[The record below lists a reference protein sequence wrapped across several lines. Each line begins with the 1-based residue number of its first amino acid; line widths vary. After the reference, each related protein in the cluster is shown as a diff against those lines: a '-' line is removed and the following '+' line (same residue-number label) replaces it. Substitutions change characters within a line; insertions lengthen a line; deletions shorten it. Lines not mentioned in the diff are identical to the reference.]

1 LKDKPKAV
9 IAVTM
14 TGSRRSPR
22 GGLARLSRD
31 IWKSRVIY
39 MLVLPG
45 LLWYALFVYAP
56 MGGLTL
62 AFKAYRANKGIMG
75 SPWVGLANFQNVFR
89 DPTFPKVIA
98 RTLWINLG
106 RLCFEFPMPV
116 LLALMLNEI
125 RMPRCKKVMQ
135 TVMTFPNFLSWVVV
149 SSVLTALLSMQGPL
163 NSVIERLGGKAVPFL
178 GNAKIFLPMLYVSS
192 NWKSMGWSS
201 IIYLAAIAGV
211 DQEQYEAAE
220 IDGASRM
227 QRITRITLPNI
238 LPTVSVMLILAMGGI
253 MSGGFDQ
260 IFNLSNAATK
270 DVSEVLDIY
279 IYRITF
285 QSPPDFGFS
294 MAISL
299 FRSAVNL
306 ALLLIADRGAKMMG
320 GSGLIG

>member
-1 LKDKPKAV
+1 
-9 IAVTM
+9 
-14 TGSRRSPR
+14 
-22 GGLARLSRD
+22 
-31 IWKSRVIY
+31 
-39 MLVLPG
+39 
-45 LLWYALFVYAP
+45 
-56 MGGLTL
+56 
-62 AFKAYRANKGIMG
+62 
-75 SPWVGLANFQNVFR
+75 
-89 DPTFPKVIA
+89 
-98 RTLWINLG
+98 
-106 RLCFEFPMPV
+106 MPV

-149 SSVLTALLSMQGPL
+149 SSVLISLLSMQGPV
-163 NSVIERLGGKAVPFL
+163 NSLIEKTGGKAIPFL
-178 GNAKIFLPMLYVSS
+178 GNARIFLPMLYVSS
-192 NWKSMGWSS
+192 NWKGMGWSS

-270 DVSEVLDIY
+270 DVSEVLDVY

-299 FRSAVNL
+299 FRSAINL
-306 ALLLIADRGAKMMG
+306 ALLLIADRGAKMLG

>member
-1 LKDKPKAV
+1 MT
-9 IAVTM
+9 VTNA
-14 TGSRRSPR
+14 RRIR
-22 GGLARLSRD
+22 GNRLERLGRD

-39 MLVLPG
+39 MLALPG

-56 MGGLTL
+56 MGGLSL
-62 AFKAYRANKGIMG
+62 AFKAYRANRGILG
-75 SPWVGLANFQNVFR
+75 SPWVGLLNFQNVFR

-149 SSVLTALLSMQGPL
+149 SSVLISLLSMQGPV
-163 NSVIERLGGKAVPFL
+163 NSLIEKTGGKAIPFL
-178 GNAKIFLPMLYVSS
+178 GNARIFLPMLYVSS
-192 NWKSMGWSS
+192 NWKGMGWSS

-270 DVSEVLDIY
+270 DVSEVLDVY

-299 FRSAVNL
+299 FRSAINL
-306 ALLLIADRGAKMMG
+306 ALLLIADRGAKMLG